1 MKNLKSWW
9 QTARNLPLC
18 NLQWRELL
26 GEKKK
31 RILEKIGALQYTP
44 NGECVSEIFIG
55 ESCYNISQCQSGYV
69 AVNEFGD
76 YFEMSATDALRVSFN
91 KTAFTRHISRILGI
105 SDDVSQLGRSFGKFR
120 RYDCD
125 GFYLGNSSAGKVF
138 FYFSKP
144 KFVEYAKSVL
154 NGEVPIVIY
163 FDEIDRETEMFIAE
177 NRGRTV
183 ALESVVDFG
192 VDGFK
197 DNGKFRQHSART
209 KQSNNTAFYSW
220 HGTKLPTPANLT
232 LGALSMDL
240 ISPSEI
246 KIAYGAKSLRAH
258 YSDISIFKSNDASD
272 VSFSWKVVCACA
284 LRKDLL
290 GYDTRNLPRYTSRLN
305 AKFRDFFGFSES
317 AFSCKEGVISAN
329 FQITAREYKSTRIH
343 SQIFDGISQ

>member
-1 MKNLKSWW
+1 MKNLKSWR

-18 NLQWRELL
+18 NLQWLELL

-31 RILEKIGALQYTP
+31 RLLEKVGALQYSP
-44 NGECVSEIFIG
+44 NGECVSEIFI
-55 ESCYNISQCQSGYV
+55 ENTSYNVSQCQSGYV

-91 KTAFTRHISRILGI
+91 KTAFVLHISRILGV
-105 SDDVSQLGRSFGKFR
+105 SSDVSQLGRTLGKFR
-120 RYDCD
+120 GYDCD

-144 KFVEYAKSVL
+144 KFIEYTKSVL
-154 NGEVPIVIY
+154 NGDVPVVIY

-183 ALESVVDFG
+183 ALESIIDFG
-192 VDGFK
+192 VDGF
-197 DNGKFRQHSART
+197 T
-209 KQSNNTAFYSW
+209 K
-220 HGTKLPTPANLT
+220 LT

-240 ISPSEI
+240 VSPSEI
-246 KIAYGAKSLRAH
+246 KITYGAKSLRAH
-258 YSDISIFKSNDASD
+258 YADISIFKSNDTSD

-284 LRKDLL
+284 LRKDLV

-305 AKFRDFFGFSES
+305 AKFRDFFGFPES

-329 FQITAREYKSTRIH
+329 FPITAREYKSTRIR